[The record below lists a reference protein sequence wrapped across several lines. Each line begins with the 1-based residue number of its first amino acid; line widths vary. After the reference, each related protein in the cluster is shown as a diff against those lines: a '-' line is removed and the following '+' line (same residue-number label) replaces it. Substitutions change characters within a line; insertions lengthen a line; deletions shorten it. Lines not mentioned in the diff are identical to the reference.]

1 MVHCLQFLIEIIT
14 NLNLIIMKIVRKHNL
29 DFKGFYGEHAKAS
42 LPSHSG
48 LYFVYRGIRN
58 KQPDGKF
65 TCSINQLLYIGQAED
80 VNDRVNG
87 EHEHYD
93 EWCNYLK
100 KGEMLYYSTCQV
112 DVHLLDEL
120 EAACIYQ
127 AQPPVNI
134 HCKKSYNYNPVKIK
148 CSGRVKFIDSEF
160 NVG

>member
-1 MVHCLQFLIEIIT
+1 
-14 NLNLIIMKIVRKHNL
+14 MKIVRKHNL

-48 LYFVYRGIRN
+48 LYFVYRGTTN
-58 KQPDGKF
+58 KQPDGKS

-93 EWCNYLK
+93 DWCTYLK
-100 KGEMLYYSTCQV
+100 RGEILYYSTCQV
-112 DVHLLDEL
+112 DEYLLDQV

-127 AQPPVNI
+127 TQPPVNTQ
-134 HCKKSYNYNPVKIK
+134 CKNSYNHNPVEIRTT
-148 CSGRVKFIDSEF
+148 GNVKFIDSTF
-160 NVG
+160 TVG